1 MGTLDF
7 ANLQVE
13 VLGPRAA
20 LARGRWVLHFAGPGP
35 EQKPLSGLFTVV
47 LRLLPEG
54 WRVVHD
60 HSCSD

>member
-1 MGTLDF
+1 
-7 ANLQVE
+7 
-13 VLGPRAA
+13 
-20 LARGRWVLHFAGPGP
+20 VLHFAGPGP

-47 LRLLPEG
+47 LRRLPEG